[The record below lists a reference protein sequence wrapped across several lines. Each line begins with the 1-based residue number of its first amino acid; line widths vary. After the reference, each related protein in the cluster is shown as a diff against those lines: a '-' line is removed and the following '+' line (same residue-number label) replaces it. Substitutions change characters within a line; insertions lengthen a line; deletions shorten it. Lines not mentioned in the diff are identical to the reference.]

1 MPISDL
7 SGNSS
12 ITRRITA
19 SDVKNPIELGTMN
32 AMNSGKWCDK
42 YAGAE
47 ALLQGDSLGGDNT
60 AW

>member
-1 MPISDL
+1 L

-12 ITRRITA
+12 ITRKITA
-19 SDVKNPIELGTMN
+19 SNVKNPIELGTMN

-47 ALLQGDSLGGDNT
+47 VLLRGDSMGGDNT